1 MIGSLQR
8 NASLGSGRN
17 GRRSRLSLVL
27 ALMLGLLASL
37 FHCANHDRA
46 FAGSDTTV
54 IAMDFGGSTPPDT
67 ADQKMPSHCGHCL
80 SHVTGQPAFAVSLP
94 TDISHQAPP
103 IGREQT
109 PPSLAGLP
117 LFKPPRA

>member
-1 MIGSLQR
+1 MIGSLQH

-37 FHCANHDRA
+37 IHCGNHEVA

-54 IAMDFGGSTPPDT
+54 IAMDLGGSTPLDT
-67 ADQKMPSHCGHCL
+67 HDQAMPAHCGHCL

-94 TDISHQAPP
+94 TDISHEAPR
-103 IGREQT
+103 IGREQS

>member
-1 MIGSLQR
+1 MISGLQL
-8 NASLGSGRN
+8 NASPGSGRN
-17 GRRSRLSLVL
+17 GRRPRLSLVL

-37 FHCANHDRA
+37 IHCGSCDLA
-46 FAGSDTTV
+46 FAGSNTTV
-54 IAMDFGGSTPPDT
+54 IAMDLDGSTPPDT
-67 ADQKMPSHCGHCL
+67 PDQKMPAHCGHCL
-80 SHVTGQPAFAVSLP
+80 NHVTGQPTFAVSLP
-94 TDISHQAPP
+94 ADISHQAPR

>member
-1 MIGSLQR
+1 MTSGLQIE
-8 NASLGSGRN
+8 ASLSSGRN
-17 GRRSRLSLVL
+17 GRRRRLSLVL

-37 FHCANHDRA
+37 IHCGSCDLA
-46 FAGSDTTV
+46 FAGSNTTAV
-54 IAMDFGGSTPPDT
+54 AVDFDGGTPPDT
-67 ADQKMPSHCGHCL
+67 PDQKMPVHCGHCL
-80 SHVTGQPAFAVSLP
+80 NHVTGQSIFAVNLP
-94 TDISHQAPP
+94 ADIGHQAPR